1 MICMSAVGGYSV
13 CSVTQVDITI
23 DIAIFVKIFGK
34 SLLIVSV
41 SLIFLSNL
49 LSL

>member
-1 MICMSAVGGYSV
+1 MICMGTVVGYSV

-41 SLIFLSNL
+41 SLIFLSKL

>member
-1 MICMSAVGGYSV
+1 MICMGAVVGYSV